1 MHLKGEIERVLSLGV
16 APERII
22 YAHTTKPI
30 KSLLYAKKHGVD
42 LMTFD
47 NVDELYKIKTHFP
60 SARLEVHCVFYI
72 FLKHF

>member
-1 MHLKGEIERVLSLGV
+1 MLSLGIT
-16 APERII
+16 PDRII

-47 NVDELYKIKTHFP
+47 NVDELHKIKMHFP
-60 SARLEVHCVFYI
+60 DARLEYGHCP
-72 FLKHF
+72 